1 MATRPVQE
9 QDRRTA
15 RPTLALSPR
24 EFAAVEQARGEM
36 PRSAWLRDAVMEKL
50 AREGVKVADD
60 ARRAAPRRQN
70 HSERQQQQEGQE

>member
-24 EFAAVEQARGEM
+24 EFAAVEQARGVM
-36 PRSAWLRDAVMEKL
+36 PRSAWLRDAVLEKL

-60 ARRAAPRRQN
+60 VRRAAPRRRN
-70 HSERQQQQEGQE
+70 YSEQQGQEA